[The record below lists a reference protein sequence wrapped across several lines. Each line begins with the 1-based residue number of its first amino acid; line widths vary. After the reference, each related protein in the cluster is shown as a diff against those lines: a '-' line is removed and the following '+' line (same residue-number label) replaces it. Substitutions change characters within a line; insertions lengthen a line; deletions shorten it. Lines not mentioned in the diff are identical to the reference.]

1 MNSAITSQ
9 PVSTELSIMPAD
21 ADNADA
27 DQKAKPHNE
36 KFSPHKSKVGPYII
50 NLACGGLASLA
61 CGALSP
67 AAGVYATFFLAGAL
81 VGFCTTGTTKMMTKN
96 VHERAVVVA
105 AEARK
110 TPVNTAT
117 TAIAEKEP
125 ANLPGN
131 TEEALV
137 NQF

>member
-1 MNSAITSQ
+1 MNSAITDQ
-9 PVSTELSIMPAD
+9 PVSTELSIMAAD
-21 ADNADA
+21 ADNVDA
-27 DQKAKPHNE
+27 DKKARPHNG
-36 KFSPHKSKVGPYII
+36 KFKPHKSKVGPYII

-81 VGFCTTGTTKMMTKN
+81 VGVCTTGTTRMMTKN
-96 VHERAVVVA
+96 VHERAVVA

-125 ANLPGN
+125 ANLPDN